1 MMRFTIEDTR
11 PGVPAD
17 KADFIF
23 EKFTKID
30 MFTDG
35 LGLGLFLCRRVV
47 ELMGGTLTL
56 DPQYTNGSRF
66 VLELPPQITKPH
78 RLWAKAIVHWGP
90 PCETNWE
97 L

>member
-1 MMRFTIEDTR
+1 MRIDADDAHIRFTIEDTG
-11 PGVPAD
+11 PGIPAD

-30 MFTDG
+30 MFTEG

-66 VLELPPQITKPH
+66 VLELPLK
-78 RLWAKAIVHWGP
+78 
-90 PCETNWE
+90 
-97 L
+97 